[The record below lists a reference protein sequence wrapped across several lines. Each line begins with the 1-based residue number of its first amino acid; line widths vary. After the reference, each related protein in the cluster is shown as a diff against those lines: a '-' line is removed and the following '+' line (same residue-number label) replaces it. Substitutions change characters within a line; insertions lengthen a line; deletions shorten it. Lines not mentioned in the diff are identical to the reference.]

1 MQHFIFKK
9 ENAHVIKMHF
19 YCYSGAPNADAPDV
33 YQFITL
39 SPRTSMPQRR
49 ELWGEL
55 KLSSRPCSSTW
66 TRGSTRY
73 SEVCFSDK
81 SIYMHTALMAQTTAF
96 LVPGSSHSVTVT
108 NLVILLFESQ
118 TRLAKDIQISV
129 GEDSFTE
136 RLQAIPKQFRLEQW
150 TVSRKVRS
158 NQS

>member
-1 MQHFIFKK
+1 
-9 ENAHVIKMHF
+9 
-19 YCYSGAPNADAPDV
+19 
-33 YQFITL
+33 
-39 SPRTSMPQRR
+39 
-49 ELWGEL
+49 
-55 KLSSRPCSSTW
+55 
-66 TRGSTRY
+66 
-73 SEVCFSDK
+73 
-81 SIYMHTALMAQTTAF
+81 MHTALMAQTTAF

-158 NQS
+158 NQSWTLSFWRSLRGAWKNLRSYFFLFLKSEGFFQM

>member
-1 MQHFIFKK
+1 
-9 ENAHVIKMHF
+9 MHF

-118 TRLAKDIQISV
+118 GYTDQRWRRFFHRATTSDPQ
-129 GEDSFTE
+129 
-136 RLQAIPKQFRLEQW
+136 
-150 TVSRKVRS
+150 TVSFGTMDS
-158 NQS
+158 